1 VDPEP
6 LVAELRAIRE
16 ELVQLRR
23 EAVEHNASRERTAA
37 EILQK
42 TAAAQGKVR
51 QLALLG
57 LIPLLL
63 IVVWLMFKITELMRL
78 AR

>member
-51 QLALLG
+51 
-57 LIPLLL
+57 
-63 IVVWLMFKITELMRL
+63 
-78 AR
+78 